1 MGNSGLVSFVGFK
14 GNLQDSISQAV
25 PVEAGDGHG
34 SLVIVGH
41 GDKAKSLALVG
52 VEVADDLDVVHCAK
66 GTEELPEDTLIG
78 IGGEVVDKDAPACS
92 CVTRDVHSHKTCHPI
107 NGDWGEPGGTSRRGD
122 WSRHQ
127 SDQG

>member
-1 MGNSGLVSFVGFK
+1 MGNSGFVGFVGFK
-14 GNLQDSISQAV
+14 GNLQDSVSQAV

-34 SLVIVGH
+34 GLVIVGH
-41 GDKAKSLALVG
+41 GDKTESLALVG

-66 GTEELPEDTLIG
+66 GTKELPEDTLIG